1 MFIFGID
8 PGKKNIGLCLLSDN
22 IIVYASKH
30 DHTENLCSIILNLM
44 KEFQILKNNVVI
56 VIERQK
62 HISFL
67 TNFVSYLRGYFDAK
81 SIKNYLVNAP
91 SKGLKIERYKDRK
104 QYSINA
110 CYELLHAKKLL
121 LNEDYIFDEIFSDER
136 IHDICDSIMIAYQFY
151 LSNL

>member
-22 IIVYASKH
+22 IILYASKH
-30 DHTENLCSIILNLM
+30 HHKDHICLIILNLM
-44 KEFQILKNNVVI
+44 KEFRILKNNVVI

-67 TNFVSYLRGYFDAK
+67 TNFVSYIRGYFDAK
-81 SIKNYLVNAP
+81 GIKNYQVNAP
-91 SKGLKIERYKDRK
+91 SRGLKIEKYKDRK
-104 QYSINA
+104 QYSIDT

-121 LNEDYIFDEIFSDER
+121 LNEDYIFDEIFNDAR
-136 IHDICDSIMIAYQFY
+136 IHDICESIMMAYTFY
-151 LSNL
+151 LSTL